1 MKQVHPDNGMDN
13 KLALKQ
19 IVEMAG
25 CGYSELKWDNGKKA
39 YYAKDSEIT
48 DDVIR
53 AHLDGS
59 QPIGINMNVGDD
71 KSHFAV
77 FDLDDHNGQYEAGVM
92 RKRLGFVAAALHS
105 LNIPYF
111 AVRSG
116 GGRGYHLW
124 VAFEN
129 AARMDTIRA
138 RMRDV
143 LDAANDILGQSP
155 WDHEKFV
162 PDDGQG
168 KGMFH
173 DTEVVYRRSGRP
185 DKSDTTK
192 IEHHIELLP
201 KGGKRPVVALP
212 LALES
217 IVLTPTEIDETGA
230 MQFDEGGE
238 IVLQKAKPRKTGPK
252 SGQRTKAVDVNA
264 ALRAF
269 TKARPGGGYK
279 SWSDAGFNIFG
290 AFGEDGYE
298 HWLTYS
304 KQTDGF
310 ESESDVRSKWA
321 DIAKAGKCGPEP
333 FWAYARAG
341 GYAGGLP
348 DGVQIG
354 NKGDQAKF
362 ILDDVVGSLK
372 LFRDPD
378 GTAYARVGPRRI
390 MQIDSIEFADWLRRT
405 AYASGVT
412 ASQEQINLVVG
423 IARAHA
429 YETVEDVHLRVAR
442 QDDRIYVDLCD
453 ADDRVLIISA
463 DGVDLFDG
471 DEECP
476 VVFRR
481 SRQLPI
487 ELADGSGSLEDI
499 RAMVNMD
506 DDQFIVFMA
515 CAVKMFFPDTPS
527 PIVNLIGEYGSAKTS
542 TTRVLRSLI
551 DPVSAMVAP
560 GSDKVD
566 DVLVRAWH
574 NYVLTLENMSDLTKL
589 SDTLCGITTGMGFEV
604 RQLFTNGDLFSIWVR
619 RPVIVNGIDPSKY
632 AADLI
637 SRMVEIELEKPE
649 KRMLESVFEQQL
661 ADSAP
666 RMFVGAVALVMEV
679 LKVLPQIDA
688 HAFADNVRLAEFGAI
703 GEATAR
709 VMGRDEGWFIEKM
722 VEAQDIAQDEA
733 ADDSATM
740 QALESFQEPVARR
753 GEFWGTPQELLIEL
767 QQSAEIIGLNASRL
781 PMTAATLSRELNQLK
796 PSLRKRGWE
805 IDKKSRKWRLVP
817 PPEISADE
825 IAAM

>member
-1 MKQVHPDNGMDN
+1 MDEIQQ
-13 KLALKQ
+13 LKQ
-19 IVEMAG
+19 ITELAG
-25 CGYSELKWDNGKKA
+25 PGYSKMKRSGGKKA
-39 YYAKDSEIT
+39 YFATDGEIT
-48 DDVIR
+48 DDVLR
-53 AHLDGS
+53 AHLNGT
-59 QPIGINMNVGDD
+59 QPIGVNMHIGDD
-71 KSHFAV
+71 KSYLAV
-77 FDLDDHNGQYEAGVM
+77 FDLDDHDSRYEPSVM
-92 RKRLGFVAAALHS
+92 RKRAGFIAAAL
-105 LNIPYF
+105 NNMGTPYF
-111 AVRSG
+111 VVRSG

-129 AARMDTIRA
+129 AARMDTIRS

-143 LDAANDILGQSP
+143 LDAANRILSQSP
-155 WDHEKFV
+155 WAHEKFV

-173 DTEVVYRRSGRP
+173 DTGKIWQRVPLP
-185 DKSDTTK
+185 DKPDITTV
-192 IEHHIELLP
+192 EHYVELLP

-217 IVLTPTEIDETGA
+217 VVLTPREIDETGA
-230 MQFDEGGE
+230 MQFHEGGE
-238 IVLQKAKPRKTGPK
+238 IVLRKAQPRKSGPK
-252 SGQRTKAVDVNA
+252 GGQRTKAIDVDA
-264 ALRAF
+264 ALLAF
-269 TKARPGGGYK
+269 IKARPGGGYK
-279 SWSDAGFNIFG
+279 EWSDAGFNIFG
-290 AFGEDGYE
+290 AFGEDGRE

-304 KQTDGF
+304 KETDGF
-310 ESESDVRSKWA
+310 VSEKDVLKKWA
-321 DIAKAGKCGPEP
+321 DIAKSGKCGSAP

-341 GYAGGLP
+341 GYSGGLP
-348 DGVQIG
+348 DDVHLDR
-354 NKGDQAKF
+354 KGDQTKV

-390 MQIDSIEFADWLRRT
+390 MRIDSIEFADWLRRT

-412 ASQEQINLVVG
+412 PSQEQINLVVG

-442 QDDRIYVDLCD
+442 KGDRIYVDLCD
-453 ADDRVLIISA
+453 ADDRVLAISA
-463 DGVDLFDG
+463 DDIELIEG
-471 DEECP
+471 DTECA

-487 ELADGSGSLEDI
+487 ALADGSLEDI
-499 RAMVNMD
+499 RSMVNMD
-506 DDQFIVFMA
+506 DDQFVVFMA

-560 GSDKVD
+560 GGEKPD
-566 DVLVRAWH
+566 DVLIRAWH

-649 KRMLESVFEQQL
+649 KRMLESEFEQRL
-661 ADSAP
+661 FETAP
-666 RMFVGAVALVMEV
+666 RMFMGAVGLVVEV
-679 LKVLPQIDA
+679 LKLLPKIDP
-688 HAFADNVRLAEFGAI
+688 HEFADNVRLAEFGAI

-709 VMGRDEGWFIEKM
+709 VLGKEPGWFIAMM

-733 ADDSATM
+733 ADDSTTM
-740 QALESFQEPVARR
+740 QALNAMQEPIIRR
-753 GEFWGTPQELLIEL
+753 GKFWGTPQELLGEMH
-767 QQSAEIIGLNASRL
+767 QSAEAFGINSGRL
-781 PMTAATLSRELNQLK
+781 PQTAATLSRELNQLK
-796 PSLRKRGWE
+796 PSLRKRGWQ
-805 IDKKSRKWRLVP
+805 IDKKSRKWLLIP
-817 PPEISADE
+817 PPEATAE
-825 IAAM
+825 ELTAMVS

>member
-1 MKQVHPDNGMDN
+1 MTKIEQ
-13 KLALKQ
+13 LRQ
-19 IVEMAG
+19 IVNLAG
-25 CGYSELKWDNGKKA
+25 PNYSEMKKSRGKKQ
-39 YYAKDSEIT
+39 YYKVEGDIT
-48 DDVIR
+48 DT
-53 AHLDGS
+53 ALENHLSGA
-59 QPIGINMNVGDD
+59 QPIGINMNVGDG
-71 KSHFAV
+71 KSHLAV
-77 FDLDDHNGQYEAGVM
+77 FDFDDHAGTLPAFAM
-92 RKRLGFVAAALHS
+92 RKRVGFVAAALH
-105 LNIPYF
+105 NQNVPHF
-111 AVRSG
+111 VVRSG
-116 GGRGYHLW
+116 GGKGYHIWL
-124 VAFEN
+124 AFEF
-129 AARMDTIRA
+129 ASRADTVRKRMS
-138 RMRDV
+138 DV
-143 LDAANDILGQSP
+143 LEAANRILANSP
-155 WDHEKFV
+155 WAHERFV

-173 DTEVVYRRSGRP
+173 PTDKVFARDPRNDTMV
-185 DKSDTTK
+185 D
-192 IEHHIELLP
+192 EHYIELLP
-201 KGGKRPVVALP
+201 KNGEHPVIALP
-212 LALES
+212 LSLES
-217 IVLTPTEIDETGA
+217 IVLTPTGIDDTGA
-230 MQFDEGGE
+230 MQFEDGGD
-238 IVLQKAKPRKTGPK
+238 IVIVKAKRQKSGPK
-252 SGQRTKAVDVNA
+252 TGQRTKEIDVDSALA
-264 ALRAF
+264 AFR
-269 TKARPGGGYK
+269 KSRQGGGYK
-279 SWSDAGFNIFG
+279 AWSDAGFNIFG
-290 AFGEDGYE
+290 AFGEDGLE

-304 KQTDGF
+304 READGF
-310 ESESDVRSKWA
+310 TSEKDVIDKWA
-321 DIAKAGKCGPEP
+321 DIAKAGTCGPEP

-341 GYAGGLP
+341 GYNGGLP

-354 NKGDQAKF
+354 GKGDPTKV

-390 MQIDSIEFADWLRRT
+390 MRIDSIEFADWLRRT

-412 ASQEQINLVVG
+412 ASQDQINLVVG

-442 QDDRIYVDLCD
+442 KDGVIYIDLCD
-453 ADDRVLIISA
+453 ADDRVLVISV
-463 DGVDLFDG
+463 DGIDMIES

-481 SRQLPI
+481 SKQLPI
-487 ELADGSGSLEDI
+487 GTATGSIQDI
-499 RAMVNMD
+499 RALVNMD
-506 DDQFIVFMA
+506 DDQFVVFMA

-560 GSDKVD
+560 GSEKAD
-566 DVLVRAWH
+566 DVLIRAWH

-649 KRMLESVFEQQL
+649 KRMLESEFEHQL
-661 ADSAP
+661 LESAP
-666 RMFVGAVALVMEV
+666 RMFMGIVGLVVEV
-679 LKVLPQIDA
+679 LKVLPQIDP
-688 HAFADNVRLAEFGAI
+688 HEFAENVRLAEFGAV

-709 VMGRDEGWFIEKM
+709 VLGKDAGWFVGKM

-740 QALESFQEPVARR
+740 QALEAMQEPIARR
-753 GEFWGTPQELLIEL
+753 GKFWGTPQELLLEL
-767 QQSAEIIGLNASRL
+767 QQSAEVVGISLARL

-805 IDKKSRKWRLVP
+805 IDKKHRKWLVVP
-817 PPEISADE
+817 PPEVTVE
-825 IAAM
+825 EMAAMA

>member
-1 MKQVHPDNGMDN
+1 MNDLIAQLRQITSLAGPGHSVMKRRD
-13 KLALKQ
+13 
-19 IVEMAG
+19 
-25 CGYSELKWDNGKKA
+25 GKKA
-39 YYAKDSEIT
+39 YLATDAAIT

-59 QPIGINMNVGDD
+59 QPIGINMHVGDD

-77 FDLDDHNGQYEAGVM
+77 FDLDDHGGQHNVEAM
-92 RKRLGFVAAALHS
+92 RQRVGFVAAALHEMR
-105 LNIPYF
+105 IPYF
-111 AVRSG
+111 VVRSG

-124 VAFEN
+124 IAFEN
-129 AARMDTIRA
+129 AARMDTIRT

-143 LDAANDILGQSP
+143 LDTANRILGQSP
-155 WDHEKFV
+155 WAHEKFV
-162 PDDGQG
+162 SDDGQG

-173 DTEVVYRRSGRP
+173 DTGKVWKRNPRP
-185 DKSDTTK
+185 DRPDIPKV
-192 IEHHIELLP
+192 EHHVELLP

-217 IVLTPTEIDETGA
+217 IVLTPTEIDGTGA
-230 MQFDEGGE
+230 MQFIEGGE
-238 IVLQKAKPRKTGPK
+238 ISLRKAQPRKTGPR
-252 SGQRTKAVDVNA
+252 SGQRTKAVNEDA
-264 ALRAF
+264 ALQAF
-269 TKARPGGGYK
+269 MKARPGGGYK
-279 SWSDAGFNIFG
+279 AWCDAGFNIFG
-290 AFGEDGYE
+290 AFGEDGRD

-304 KQTDGF
+304 KETDGF
-310 ESESDVRSKWA
+310 VSERDVIEKWA

-341 GYAGGLP
+341 GYSGGLP
-348 DGVQIG
+348 DDVQLDR
-354 NKGDQAKF
+354 KGDQTKV

-390 MQIDSIEFADWLRRT
+390 MRIDSNEFGDWLRRT

-442 QDDRIYVDLCD
+442 KGNRIYVDLCD
-453 ADDRVLIISA
+453 ADDRILVISA
-463 DGVDLFDG
+463 EGVELIEG
-471 DEECP
+471 DSESP

-481 SRQLPI
+481 SRQLP
-487 ELADGSGSLEDI
+487 LSVAPGSLSDI

-506 DDQFIVFMA
+506 DDQFVVFMA

-551 DPVSAMVAP
+551 DPVTAMVAP
-560 GSDKVD
+560 GGEKPD
-566 DVLVRAWH
+566 DLLVRAWH

-637 SRMVEIELEKPE
+637 SRMVEIELAKPE
-649 KRMLESVFEQQL
+649 KRMLESEFEQRL

-666 RMFVGAVALVMEV
+666 RMFGAVVGAVVEV
-679 LKVLPQIDA
+679 LKVLPEIDP
-688 HAFADNVRLAEFGAI
+688 HEFAENVRLAEFGAI
-703 GEATAR
+703 GEAMAR
-709 VMGRDEGWFIEKM
+709 VLGKEPGWFVERM
-722 VEAQDIAQDEA
+722 VEAQDMAQDEA
-733 ADDSATM
+733 ADDSITM
-740 QALESFQEPVARR
+740 QALEAMQEPVARR
-753 GEFWGTPQELLIEL
+753 GRFLGTPQELLVEMR
-767 QQSAEIIGLNASRL
+767 QSAEVVGLNLARL
-781 PMTAATLSRELNQLK
+781 PLTAATLSRELNQLK
-796 PSLRKRGWE
+796 PALRKRGWQ
-805 IDKKSRKWRLVP
+805 IDKKSRKWLLIP
-817 PPEISADE
+817 PADVTAEELSAM
-825 IAAM
+825 AP

>member
-1 MKQVHPDNGMDN
+1 MEKIKQLRPITE
-13 KLALKQ
+13 LA
-19 IVEMAG
+19 G
-25 CGYSELKWDNGKKA
+25 PGYSKMHRRNGKKA
-39 YYAKDSEIT
+39 YYATDGEIT

-53 AHLDGS
+53 AHLDGT

-71 KSHFAV
+71 KSHLAV
-77 FDLDDHNGQYEAGVM
+77 FDLDDHDGEHEAWVM
-92 RKRLGFVAAALHS
+92 RKRVGYIAAAL
-105 LNIPYF
+105 NEMGITYF
-111 AVRSG
+111 VVRSG

-129 AARMDTIRA
+129 AARMDTTRS
-138 RMRDV
+138 RMREV
-143 LDAANDILGQSP
+143 LDTANRILGQSP
-155 WDHEKFV
+155 WAYEKFV

-173 DTEVVYRRSGRP
+173 NTGKVWQRVPRP
-185 DKSDTTK
+185 DKSDIMK
-192 IEHHIELLP
+192 VEHHVELLP

-217 IVLTPTEIDETGA
+217 IVLTPTEIDDTGA

-238 IVLQKAKPRKTGPK
+238 IVLRKAQPRKTGPK
-252 SGQRTKAVDVNA
+252 GGQRTKAVDVDA
-264 ALRAF
+264 ALKAF
-269 TKARPGGGYK
+269 MKARPGGGYK
-279 SWSDAGFNIFG
+279 EWSDAGFNIFG
-290 AFGEDGYE
+290 AFGEDGRD

-304 KQTDGF
+304 KETDGF
-310 ESESDVRSKWA
+310 VSEKDVLDKWA

-341 GYAGGLP
+341 GYSGGLP
-348 DGVQIG
+348 DDVHLDR
-354 NKGDQAKF
+354 KGDQTKV

-390 MQIDSIEFADWLRRT
+390 MRIDSIEFGDWLRRT

-412 ASQEQINLVVG
+412 PSQEQINLVVG

-442 QDDRIYVDLCD
+442 KGNRIYVDLCD
-453 ADDRVLIISA
+453 ADDRILVISA
-463 DGVDLFDG
+463 DGIDLIEEDA
-471 DEECP
+471 ECP

-481 SRQLPI
+481 SRQLPL
-487 ELADGSGSLEDI
+487 EMADGSLEDI
-499 RAMVNMD
+499 RSMVNMD
-506 DDQFIVFMA
+506 DDQFVVFMA

-560 GSDKVD
+560 GGEKPD
-566 DVLVRAWH
+566 DVLIRAWH

-649 KRMLESVFEQQL
+649 PRMLESEFEQRL
-661 ADSAP
+661 AASAP
-666 RMFVGAVALVMEV
+666 RMFIGAVSLVVEV
-679 LKVLPQIDA
+679 LKLLPEIDP
-688 HAFADNVRLAEFGAI
+688 HEFAENVRLAEFGAI

-709 VMGRDEGWFIEKM
+709 VLGKEPGWFIDMM

-733 ADDSATM
+733 ADDSSTM
-740 QALESFQEPVARR
+740 QALNAMQEPIVRC
-753 GEFWGTPQELLIEL
+753 GKFWGTPQELLLEMH
-767 QQSAEIIGLNASRL
+767 QSAEAIGMNTGRL
-781 PMTAATLSRELNQLK
+781 PQTAATLSRELNQLK
-796 PSLRKRGWE
+796 PSLRKRGWQ
-805 IDKKSRKWRLVP
+805 IDKKSRKWLLVP
-817 PPEISADE
+817 PPEMTVE
-825 IAAM
+825 ELAAMVR

>member
-1 MKQVHPDNGMDN
+1 MDRIEQ
-13 KLALKQ
+13 LKQ
-19 IVEMAG
+19 ITELAG
-25 CGYSELKWDNGKKA
+25 PGYSEMKWQGGKKA
-39 YYAKDSEIT
+39 YYANHSEIT
-48 DDVIR
+48 YDVIR
-53 AHLDGS
+53 SHLDGT
-59 QPIGINMNVGDD
+59 QPIGINMNVGDE
-71 KSHFAV
+71 KSHLAV
-77 FDLDDHNGQYEAGVM
+77 FDLDDHDGRFETGLM
-92 RKRLGFVAAALHS
+92 RKRVGFIAAALHNMS
-105 LNIPYF
+105 IPYF
-111 AVRSG
+111 VVRSG

-129 AARMDTIRA
+129 AARMDTVRA
-138 RMRDV
+138 RMREV
-143 LDAANDILGQSP
+143 LDEANHIIGQSP
-155 WDHEKFV
+155 FSDETFV

-173 DTEVVYRRSGRP
+173 DTEQITKRNPRSDRA
-185 DKSDTTK
+185 DITK
-192 IEHHIELLP
+192 IEHHVELLP

-217 IVLTPTEIDETGA
+217 IVLTPTQIDATGA
-230 MQFDEGGE
+230 MQFAEGGE
-238 IVLQKAKPRKTGPK
+238 IVLRKAQPRKTGPK
-252 SGQRTKAVDVNA
+252 AGQRTKAIDVGA
-264 ALRAF
+264 ALQAF
-269 TKARPGGGYK
+269 AKARPGGGYK
-279 SWSDAGFNIFG
+279 AWSDAGFNIFG
-290 AFGEDGYE
+290 AFGEDGLE
-298 HWLTYS
+298 LWLTYS
-304 KQTDGF
+304 KEADGF
-310 ESESDVRSKWA
+310 TSEKDVLDKWS
-321 DIAKAGKCGPEP
+321 DIAKAGKCGAEP

-341 GYAGGLP
+341 GYTGGLP
-348 DGVQIG
+348 EGVQIG
-354 NKGDQAKF
+354 GKGDPTKV

-378 GTAYARVGPRRI
+378 GTAYARVGARRI
-390 MQIDSIEFADWLRRT
+390 MRIDSVEFADWLRRT

-442 QDDRIYVDLCD
+442 KDGIIYVDLCD
-453 ADDRVLIISA
+453 ADDRVVVISA
-463 DGVDLFDG
+463 DGIDVIEG
-471 DEECP
+471 DTECP

-481 SRQLPI
+481 SKQLPI
-487 ELADGSGSLEDI
+487 DMATGSIEDI
-499 RAMVNMD
+499 RALVNMD
-506 DDQFIVFMA
+506 DDQFVVFMA

-560 GSDKVD
+560 GSEKPD
-566 DVLVRAWH
+566 DVLIRAWH

-649 KRMLESVFEQQL
+649 KRMLESEFERQL
-661 ADSAP
+661 LDSAP
-666 RMFVGAVALVMEV
+666 RMFMGAVSLVVEV
-679 LKVLPQIDA
+679 LKVLPTIDP
-688 HAFADNVRLAEFGAI
+688 HEFAENVRLAEFGAI

-709 VMGRDEGWFIEKM
+709 VLGKEPGWFVEMM

-740 QALESFQEPVARR
+740 QALNAMQEPVARH
-753 GEFWGTPQELLIEL
+753 GKFWGTPQELLLEL
-767 QQSAEIIGLNASRL
+767 TKAAEAIDMSTTRL
-781 PMTAATLSRELNQLK
+781 PQTAATLSRELNQLK

-805 IDKKSRKWRLVP
+805 VDKKSRKWLLVP
-817 PPEISADE
+817 PPDATAEE
-825 IAAM
+825 LAAMMR

>member
-1 MKQVHPDNGMDN
+1 MDETIAQ
-13 KLALKQ
+13 LRQ
-19 IVEMAG
+19 IVALAG
-25 CGYSELKWDNGKKA
+25 PGYSELHRKDGKKA
-39 YYAKDSEIT
+39 YYAKEGEIT
-48 DDVIR
+48 DTVIR
-53 AHLDGS
+53 GHIDGTR
-59 QPIGINMNVGDD
+59 PIGINMNVGDE
-71 KSHFAV
+71 KSHLAV
-77 FDLDDHNGQYEAGVM
+77 FDLDDHGGKHDASVM
-92 RKRLGFVAAALHS
+92 RKRVGYIAAALHEMG
-105 LNIPYF
+105 IPYF

-124 VAFEN
+124 IAFEN

-138 RMRDV
+138 RMREV
-143 LDAANDILGQSP
+143 LDTANHIIGQSP
-155 WDHEKFV
+155 WAHEKFV

-173 DTEVVYRRSGRP
+173 DTGKVWKKHP
-185 DKSDTTK
+185 KHDLNAF
-192 IEHHIELLP
+192 EHHVELLP

-217 IVLTPTEIDETGA
+217 IVLTPTEIDATGA
-230 MQFDEGGE
+230 MRFEDGGE
-238 IVLQKAKPRKTGPK
+238 IVLRMAQPRKTGPK
-252 SGQRTKAVDVNA
+252 SGQRTKAIDADA

-269 TKARPGGGYK
+269 MKVRPGGGYK
-279 SWSDAGFNIFG
+279 AWCDAGFNLFG
-290 AFGEDGYE
+290 AFGEDGRD

-304 KQTDGF
+304 KETDGF
-310 ESESDVRSKWA
+310 VSERDVLDKWA

-348 DGVQIG
+348 EGVQLDR
-354 NKGDQAKF
+354 KGDQAKV

-390 MQIDSIEFADWLRRT
+390 MRIDSIEFGDWLRRT

-412 ASQEQINLVVG
+412 PSQEQINLVVG
-423 IARAHA
+423 LARAHA

-442 QDDRIYVDLCD
+442 TGGRIYVDLCD
-453 ADDRVLIISA
+453 ADDRILVISPDGIDLI
-463 DGVDLFDG
+463 DG
-471 DEECP
+471 DRECP

-481 SRQLPI
+481 QRQLPL
-487 ELADGSGSLEDI
+487 EMADGSLDDI

-506 DDQFIVFMA
+506 DDQFIIFMA

-542 TTRVLRSLI
+542 VTRVLRSLI
-551 DPVSAMVAP
+551 DPVPAMVAP
-560 GSDKVD
+560 GGEKPD
-566 DVLVRAWH
+566 DVLIRAWH

-637 SRMVEIELEKPE
+637 SRMVEIELTKPE
-649 KRMLESVFEQQL
+649 KRMLESEFEQRL
-661 ADSAP
+661 AASAP
-666 RMFVGAVALVMEV
+666 RMFMAMVGLVVEV
-679 LKVLPQIDA
+679 LKVLPEIDP
-688 HAFADNVRLAEFGAI
+688 HEFAENVRLAEFGAV

-709 VMGRDEGWFIEKM
+709 VLGKEPGWFIGAM

-733 ADDSATM
+733 ADDSTTM
-740 QALESFQEPVARR
+740 QALEAMQEPVARH
-753 GEFWGTPQELLIEL
+753 GKFWGTPQELLTEMR
-767 QQSAEIIGLNASRL
+767 NAADARGMNLARL
-781 PMTAATLSRELNQLK
+781 PMTASTLSRELNQLK
-796 PSLRKRGWE
+796 PALRKRGWQ
-805 IDKKSRKWRLVP
+805 IDKKDRKWVLIP
-817 PPEISADE
+817 PSEVTVE
-825 IAAM
+825 ELEAMVR

>member
-1 MKQVHPDNGMDN
+1 MD
-13 KLALKQ
+13 KIEQLKQ
-19 IVEMAG
+19 IADLAG
-25 CGYSELKWDNGKKA
+25 PGYSELKRSGGKKA
-39 YYAKDSEIT
+39 YYSVDAEIT
-48 DDVIR
+48 EDVIR

-77 FDLDDHNGQYEAGVM
+77 FDFDDHGGELDAGVM
-92 RKRLGFVAAALHS
+92 RKRVGFIAAALHK
-105 LNIPYF
+105 LQIPFF

-129 AARMDTIRA
+129 AARMDTIRS

-143 LDAANDILGQSP
+143 LTTANDILEQSP
-155 WDHEKFV
+155 WSNEKFV

-173 DTEVVYRRSGRP
+173 DTGQIWKRSPRP
-185 DKSDTTK
+185 DKSDITK
-192 IEHHIELLP
+192 IEHYVELLP
-201 KGGKRPVVALP
+201 KGGKRPVIALP

-217 IVLTPTEIDETGA
+217 IVLLPKQIDQTGSI
-230 MQFDEGGE
+230 QFDDGGDI
-238 IVLQKAKPRKTGPK
+238 IVRRAQPPKTGPK
-252 SGQRTKAVDVNA
+252 SGQRTKAVDVNE
-264 ALRAF
+264 ALKAF
-269 TKARPGGGYK
+269 MKARPGGGYK
-279 SWSDAGFNIFG
+279 SWSDAGFNIYG
-290 AFGEDGYE
+290 AFGEDGVD

-304 KQTDGF
+304 KETDGF
-310 ESESDVRSKWA
+310 DSEEDVLDKWSDV
-321 DIAKAGKCGPEP
+321 AKAGKCGAEP

-341 GYAGGLP
+341 GYTGGLP
-348 DGVQIG
+348 EGVQIG
-354 NKGDQAKF
+354 GKGDPTKV

-378 GTAYARVGPRRI
+378 GTAYARVGARRI
-390 MQIDSIEFADWLRRT
+390 MRIDSVEFADWLRRT

-429 YETVEDVHLRVAR
+429 YETVEEVHLRVAR
-442 QDDRIYVDLCD
+442 MDDIIYVDLCD
-453 ADDRVLIISA
+453 ADDRVLVISA
-463 DGVDLFDG
+463 NGIKVIEG
-471 DEECP
+471 DVECP

-481 SRQLPI
+481 SKQLPI
-487 ELADGSGSLEDI
+487 EMATGSIEDI

-506 DDQFIVFMA
+506 DDQFVVFMA

-527 PIVNLIGEYGSAKTS
+527 PIVNLVGEYGSAKTS

-560 GSDKVD
+560 GSEKPD
-566 DVLVRAWH
+566 DVLIRAWH

-637 SRMVEIELEKPE
+637 SRMVEIELERPE
-649 KRMLESVFEQQL
+649 QRMLESEFERKL
-661 ADSAP
+661 SDSAP
-666 RMFVGAVALVMEV
+666 RMFMGAVGLVVEV
-679 LKVLPQIDA
+679 LKVLPQIDP
-688 HAFADNVRLAEFGAI
+688 HEFAENVRLAEFGAI

-709 VMGRDEGWFIEKM
+709 VLGKEPGWFVELM
-722 VEAQDIAQDEA
+722 VEAQNIAQDEA

-740 QALESFQEPVARR
+740 QALNAMQEPIARA
-753 GEFWGTPQELLIEL
+753 GKFWGTPQELLLEL
-767 QQSAEIIGLNASRL
+767 HKAAEAIDMSTARL
-781 PMTAATLSRELNQLK
+781 PVTAATLSRELNQLK

-805 IDKKSRKWRLVP
+805 VDKKSRKWLIAP
-817 PPEISADE
+817 PSDATAEE
-825 IAAM
+825 LLAMVS

>member
-1 MKQVHPDNGMDN
+1 MEEIE
-13 KLALKQ
+13 KLRQ
-19 IVEMAG
+19 ITQLAG
-25 CGYSELKWDNGKKA
+25 PGYSELKRRDGKKA
-39 YYAKDSEIT
+39 YFAADGEIT
-48 DDVIR
+48 DNVIR

-77 FDLDDHNGQYEAGVM
+77 FDLDDHDGKYESGVM
-92 RKRLGFVAAALHS
+92 RKRLGYIAAALHQMG
-105 LNIPYF
+105 IPYF

-124 VAFEN
+124 IAFEN
-129 AARMDTIRA
+129 AARMDTVRG

-143 LDAANDILGQSP
+143 LETANRILGQSP
-155 WDHEKFV
+155 WAHEKFV

-173 DTEVVYRRSGRP
+173 DTEQVWKRSGRP
-185 DKSDTTK
+185 DRPDITK
-192 IEHHIELLP
+192 IEHHVELLP

-212 LALES
+212 LALKS
-217 IVLTPTEIDETGA
+217 IVLTPTQIDDTGA
-230 MQFDEGGE
+230 MQFVEGGE
-238 IVLQKAKPRKTGPK
+238 IVLRKAQPQKTGPK
-252 SGQRTKAVDVNA
+252 GSQRTKAVDLDA
-264 ALRAF
+264 ALQAF
-269 TKARPGGGYK
+269 MKARPGGGYK
-279 SWSDAGFNIFG
+279 GWSDAGFNIFG
-290 AFGEDGYE
+290 AFGEDGPE

-304 KQTDGF
+304 KETDGF
-310 ESESDVRSKWA
+310 VSEKDVLDKWA
-321 DIAKAGKCGPEP
+321 DIAKAGTCGPEP

-348 DGVQIG
+348 DDVQLG
-354 NKGDQAKF
+354 RKGDQAKV
-362 ILDDVVGSLK
+362 ILDDVVNSLK

-390 MQIDSIEFADWLRRT
+390 MRIDSIEFADWLRRT

-412 ASQEQINLVVG
+412 PSQEQINLVVG

-429 YETVEDVHLRVAR
+429 YETVEDVYLRVAR
-442 QDDRIYVDLCD
+442 KDGIIYVDLCD
-453 ADDRVLIISA
+453 ADDRILVISA
-463 DGVDLFDG
+463 DGIDLIDG
-471 DEECP
+471 DDESP

-487 ELADGSGSLEDI
+487 EVATGSLQDI
-499 RAMVNMD
+499 RSMVNMD
-506 DDQFIVFMA
+506 DDQFVVFMA

-560 GSDKVD
+560 GSDRAD
-566 DVLVRAWH
+566 DVLIRAWH

-649 KRMLESVFEQQL
+649 KRMLESEFEQQL
-661 ADSAP
+661 AESAP
-666 RMFVGAVALVMEV
+666 RMFMGAVGLVVEV
-679 LKVLPQIDA
+679 LKVLPKIDP
-688 HAFADNVRLAEFGAI
+688 HEFAENVRLAEFGAI

-709 VMGRDEGWFIEKM
+709 VLGKEPGWFIDMM

-753 GEFWGTPQELLIEL
+753 GKFWGTPQELLLEL
-767 QQSAEIIGLNASRL
+767 QQSAEMIGLNVSRL

-805 IDKKSRKWRLVP
+805 VDKKSRKWRLVP